1 MQERQSIKRDI
12 RFGFTLIELLVV
24 ISILALLIAILL
36 PIFAAARRKGQQS
49 ACVNNLRQLHMA
61 CALYAQDNEGLLP
74 PYPSRATLLP
84 PYPDTVENCI
94 EESSLLL
101 ASLNPYVHSK
111 EVWHCPS
118 DTSHP
123 DANEISCGLPVPGL
137 TSYTYEGFGLVS
149 QGLIPLRLDYNGTV
163 FSSATRSLL
172 RDSDSCSSDPIY
184 SQYNH
189 GGRWNRIFLDGHAK
203 SFGLDCTNAP
213 MLTDTP

>member
-1 MQERQSIKRDI
+1 MQKRQSIERNI

-24 ISILALLIAILL
+24 IGILALLAAILL
-36 PIFAAARRKGQQS
+36 PIFASARRKGQQS
-49 ACVNNLRQLHMA
+49 ACVNNLRQLYMA

-74 PYPSRATLLP
+74 PYPSRAALLP
-84 PYPDTVENCI
+84 NTGGKCV

-111 EVWHCPS
+111 EVWQCPS

-123 DANEISCGLPVPGL
+123 DADEIVCDLPVPGL
-137 TSYTYEGFGLVS
+137 TSYTYDGFRLVS
-149 QGLIPLRLDYNGTV
+149 QGLIPIRLDYDSIMFT
-163 FSSATRSLL
+163 SATRELL
-172 RDSDSCSSDPIY
+172 RDSFSCSSDPGY

-189 GGRWNRIFLDGHAK
+189 GGRWNQIFLDGHAV

-213 MLTDTP
+213 MLTETP